1 MMQDLHQEK
10 RVFGPFYY
18 RFPDGESQADC
29 YDRASLFLESM
40 YRSWEENT
48 GYDNC
53 VVVGHGAMI
62 LVPGASRA
70 THWRAPC
77 TPHTP
82 EETAH
87 VTHQTLEFLRIFESS
102 FFEVST

>member
-53 VVVGHGAMI
+53 VVVGHGTMI
-62 LVPGASRA
+62 LVTLMRLFRISIKEF
-70 THWRAPC
+70 
-77 TPHTP
+77 
-82 EETAH
+82 EE
-87 VTHQTLEFLRIFESS
+87 FD
-102 FFEVST
+102 